1 MKRITP
7 AYLPSC
13 FEAPTLRGLADSLQ
27 ASMSFFRMNRHSRNV
42 EKNGW
47 WEMMHSEVKE
57 WFRIFDLFLDALG
70 DGVWLPPDSESW

>member
-1 MKRITP
+1 
-7 AYLPSC
+7 
-13 FEAPTLRGLADSLQ
+13 
-27 ASMSFFRMNRHSRNV
+27 MSFFRMNRHSRNV